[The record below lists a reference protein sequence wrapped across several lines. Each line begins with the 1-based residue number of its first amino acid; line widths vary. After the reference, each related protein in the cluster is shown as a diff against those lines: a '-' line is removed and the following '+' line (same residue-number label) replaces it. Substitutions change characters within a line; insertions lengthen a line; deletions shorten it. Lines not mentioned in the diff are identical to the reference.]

1 MMTPIPFYSCAA
13 SLDQQRVLIDAA
25 VDELFTDGAFV
36 NGTLVRR
43 LEEQLRLFTGARH
56 AIACGNA
63 TDALAIMLKAAGIGP
78 GDEVA
83 VPSFSFFASASAVVH
98 VGARP
103 VFVDIDPDTYA
114 MDPAKLASVITP
126 ATKAIM
132 PVHLFSQMADM
143 PSLIKI
149 ADRHGLRVLEDSA
162 EGIGMRLGGRHAGLL
177 GDAGV
182 LSFFPTKTLGAFGDA
197 GMVLTNDDQLAE
209 VALTLRNHGQKD
221 NMPHVYHQLGF
232 NSRMDSIQ
240 AAVLLAGLAHVQENI
255 ARRAQLAEQYS
266 RQLSALAP
274 VVATPRFPA
283 RAYPTDPVYYVYLI
297 ECDRRDELALYLGER
312 GIATEIY
319 YPRPLHLQPC
329 FAHLGYQHGD
339 MPRAERACKRTL
351 GLPLY
356 PDLTAKQVAMVCAV
370 IAHFYEREGS
380 R

>member
-13 SLDQQRVLIDAA
+13 SLEQQWLHINAA
-25 VDELFTDGAFV
+25 VDELFTDGSFV

-56 AIACGNA
+56 AVACGNA
-63 TDALAIMLKAAGIGP
+63 TDALAIMLTAAGIGP
-78 GDEVA
+78 GDEVI

-103 VFVDIDPDTYA
+103 VFVDIEPETYA
-114 MDPAKLASVITP
+114 MNPAKLAAAITP
-126 ATKAIM
+126 RTRAIM

-143 PSLIKI
+143 PTLIEI
-149 ADRHGLRVLEDSA
+149 ANRHGLRVLEDSA
-162 EGIGMRLGGRHAGLL
+162 EGIGMWLCGRHAGLL

-182 LSFFPTKTLGAFGDA
+182 LSFFPTKTLGSFGDA
-197 GMVLTNDDQLAE
+197 GMLLTNDDQLAE
-209 VALTLRNHGQKD
+209 VALTLRNHGQKE
-221 NMPHVYHQLGF
+221 NMPHVYHRLGF

-240 AAVLLAGLAHVQENI
+240 AAILLAGLARVPENI
-255 ARRAQLAEQYS
+255 ARRAQIADQYS
-266 RQLSALAP
+266 RQLAALAP
-274 VVATPRFPA
+274 MVATPRFQA
-283 RAYPTDPVYYVYLI
+283 RAYPANQVFYVYLI
-297 ECDRRDELALYLGER
+297 ECDRRDELALYLDER
-312 GIATEIY
+312 GIGTEIY

-329 FAHLGYQHGD
+329 FADLGYQRGD
-339 MPRAERACKRTL
+339 MPIAERACERTL

-356 PDLTAKQVAMVCAV
+356 PDLTSEQVAAVCAV